1 MQKILCICFS
11 ATYQRS
17 ILFDQVQLEKVNR
30 TDNYGLY
37 ASGKAVNSAR
47 ILAQLEEGCAV
58 TICPLG
64 KENAEDFVK
73 LCEKDK
79 LNLFY
84 VPVPGKIREC
94 WTLLDKK
101 AATTTELVVNEKP
114 SENQDDGN
122 AEIKLLKLIN
132 EKLPEVD
139 GVILAGSRQGKWSS
153 DIYPTIAG
161 MSEDAGK
168 IFLADYLGND
178 LVQTI
183 KTCPSA
189 IIKINDEE
197 FAKTFMTAE
206 AFAKWDSETAAVKES
221 SLKELLIQKSKEI
234 PNLLIITRGTEPTFA
249 AKDGKFSECATEKL
263 TPVNTTACGDSFNA
277 GFLYEYLKEKD
288 VEKALAKGTWCA
300 ARNAENMAPGS
311 IF

>member
-1 MQKILCICFS
+1 MKKILCICFS

-30 TDNYGLY
+30 TDNYGLW

-47 ILAQLEEGCAV
+47 ILAQLEEGCPV

-64 KENAEDFVK
+64 KENSDDFIK

-79 LNLFY
+79 LNLSY
-84 VPVPGKIREC
+84 VSIPGKIREC

-101 AATTTELVVNEKP
+101 AATTTELVVNEKLP
-114 SENQDDGN
+114 ESSENGN
-122 AEIKLLKLIN
+122 EEIKLLKLIN

-161 MSEDAGK
+161 MAEDAGK

-178 LVQTI
+178 LIQTI

-197 FAKTFMTAE
+197 FAKTFMSE
-206 AFAKWDSETAAVKES
+206 DAFEKWIDETAAVKES

-249 AKDGKFSECATEKL
+249 AKDGNFSQCATEKL
-263 TPVNTTACGDSFNA
+263 KPVNTTACGDSFNA

-288 VEKALAKGTWCA
+288 VDKALQKGTWCA
-300 ARNAENMAPGS
+300 ARNAENMAPGA